1 LVLGSILRLLQQDT
15 TFAQYSAHIR
25 QVASDLERL
34 DNIPMVKHQMALILE
49 VQTDSFW
56 DEITPEDLE
65 RVRRALRE
73 LVKLIEP
80 LERKIVYTDFTDAIG
95 AGIEVAID
103 AVAPGMDKLRFT
115 MKVRRFLERNRDH
128 IALQKLRRA
137 EQLTKTDIAELEK
150 MFLDDG
156 VPVDD
161 SVPEITTAGGLGLF
175 LRSLIGLD
183 RRAAKQAFSALTEG
197 RTLNSNQTEFL
208 DLVINHLTEKGVI
221 DPARFYESPYTDL
234 SDQGISGVFP
244 QADVQ
249 RIIAVVQEIR
259 LKAVA

>member
-1 LVLGSILRLLQQDT
+1 MPSCDAWDTLSLDDRLELTTHVAGLPSAFEDDDLPAKQFDLLVLGSILRLLQQDT
-15 TFAQYSAHIR
+15 TFVQYSARIR

-34 DNIPMVKHQMALILE
+34 DNIPMVKCSILE

-56 DEITPEDLE
+56 EEVTPEDLE

-80 LERKIVYTDFTDAIG
+80 LERKIVYTDFTDEIG
-95 AGIEVAID
+95 ADTEVAID

-115 MKVRRFLERNRDH
+115 MKVRRFLERHKDH

-156 VPVDD
+156 LPVDD
-161 SVPEITTAGGLGLF
+161 TVPEITTAGGLGLF

-183 RRAAKQAFSALTEG
+183 RKAAKQAFSALTEG
-197 RTLNSNQTEFL
+197 RTLNSNQT
-208 DLVINHLTEKGVI
+208 
-221 DPARFYESPYTDL
+221 
-234 SDQGISGVFP
+234 
-244 QADVQ
+244 
-249 RIIAVVQEIR
+249 
-259 LKAVA
+259 

>member
-1 LVLGSILRLLQQDT
+1 
-15 TFAQYSAHIR
+15 
-25 QVASDLERL
+25 
-34 DNIPMVKHQMALILE
+34 MVKHQMTLILE

-56 DEITPEDLE
+56 EEVTPEDLD

-73 LVKLIEP
+73 LVKLIE
-80 LERKIVYTDFTDAIG
+80 RKIVYTDFTDEIG
-95 AGIEVAID
+95 AGTEVAIN
-103 AVAPGMDKLRFT
+103 AVAPGIDKLRFT
-115 MKVRRFLERNRDH
+115 MKVRRFLERHKDH

-137 EQLTKTDIAELEK
+137 EQLTKTDIAELER

-156 VPVDD
+156 VSVDD
-161 SVPEITTAGGLGLF
+161 TVPEITTAGGLGLF

-183 RRAAKQAFSALTEG
+183 RKSAKQAFSALTEG
-197 RTLNSNQTEFL
+197 RTLNGNQTEFL
-208 DLVINHLTEKGVI
+208 DLVINHLTERGVI

-244 QADVQ
+244 QA
-249 RIIAVVQEIR
+249 VVQDIR